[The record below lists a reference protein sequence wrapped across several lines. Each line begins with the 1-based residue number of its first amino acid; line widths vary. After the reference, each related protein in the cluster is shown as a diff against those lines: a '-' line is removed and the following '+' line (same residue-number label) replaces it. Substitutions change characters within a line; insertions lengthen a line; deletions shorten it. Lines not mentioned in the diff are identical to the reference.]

1 MQNISSKG
9 IQVSIKHQD
18 IIQNEEKK
26 KLISKLS
33 SSGEL
38 TPPYMQ
44 LLLGVG
50 SYQEDV

>member
-1 MQNISSKG
+1 MQNINSRG

-18 IIQNEEKK
+18 TIQNEEK